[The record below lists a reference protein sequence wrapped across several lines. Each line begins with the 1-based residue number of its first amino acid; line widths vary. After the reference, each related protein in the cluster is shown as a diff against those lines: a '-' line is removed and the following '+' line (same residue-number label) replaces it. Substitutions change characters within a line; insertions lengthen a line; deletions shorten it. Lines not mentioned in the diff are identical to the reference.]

1 MAARSYLFVPGNRP
15 ERFAKALASGAD
27 IVVLDLEDAVA
38 VDAKSAARDAIVRWL
53 DGATQAQRA
62 RTAVRINDAA
72 SPHFADDLRLLA
84 QAGIDAVMLPKAET
98 AQDIAALRA
107 ALPRAGVLALVES
120 ARGIANVDA
129 LAACPGVARL
139 VFGTLDY
146 ALDLDIESQSDALV
160 YGAARLTVASRVAGL
175 AAPVAGVTPQIDDE
189 PRLLADLAWAR
200 RHGLSAKL
208 CIHPRQV
215 AAVHAALAPDAQAL
229 DWARRVLA
237 AEAESRRGQARRPDD
252 RPPGGAAGA
261 AHAAARRRLTPTL
274 PPTRQPLPPRP
285 PMASTLI
292 DSAIF
297 QGIFS
302 SDEMRQVWSDDNR
315 TQKYLDIEAALA
327 RVQAC
332 IGLIPQQAADEIV
345 SHCRIEQIDMS
356 LLRQQTER
364 IGYPV
369 LGVVSQLNALC
380 RDKLGEYCHWGATTQ
395 DITDTAT
402 VLQIRE
408 ALALV
413 DADLAAI
420 SNALAALA
428 RKHRL
433 TPMIGRS
440 NLQQAI
446 PVTFGY
452 KMAGLLSAIE
462 RHRERLA
469 QLRPRVL
476 VGEFAGAAGTLAS
489 LETGAME
496 TQAGLCAELG
506 LGQPLIAWH
515 TIRDNIAEV
524 GAFLGLVGGTLGK
537 LSMDV
542 KLMMQTEVGE
552 VYEPYAHGRGSSS
565 TMPQKR
571 NPISS
576 CYIHAAISVV
586 RQHSAA
592 LMDAMVADHERSTG
606 PWEIEWLVLP
616 EAFCLMAGALKQ
628 SRFVLEGLEVD
639 TAAMRR
645 NIDMTHGLVMSE
657 AVMMGLGRHIG
668 REYAHDLVYDICRQ
682 AVKQQRPLLDLLA
695 EHPEISP
702 HLDRAALARLCD
714 PANYLGQSG
723 VMVDRVLASL
733 R

>member
-1 MAARSYLFVPGNRP
+1 MP
-15 ERFAKALASGAD
+15 
-27 IVVLDLEDAVA
+27 
-38 VDAKSAARDAIVRWL
+38 
-53 DGATQAQRA
+53 
-62 RTAVRINDAA
+62 
-72 SPHFADDLRLLA
+72 
-84 QAGIDAVMLPKAET
+84 
-98 AQDIAALRA
+98 
-107 ALPRAGVLALVES
+107 
-120 ARGIANVDA
+120 
-129 LAACPGVARL
+129 
-139 VFGTLDY
+139 
-146 ALDLDIESQSDALV
+146 
-160 YGAARLTVASRVAGL
+160 
-175 AAPVAGVTPQIDDE
+175 
-189 PRLLADLAWAR
+189 
-200 RHGLSAKL
+200 
-208 CIHPRQV
+208 
-215 AAVHAALAPDAQAL
+215 
-229 DWARRVLA
+229 
-237 AEAESRRGQARRPDD
+237 
-252 RPPGGAAGA
+252 
-261 AHAAARRRLTPTL
+261 
-274 PPTRQPLPPRP
+274 
-285 PMASTLI
+285 STLI
-292 DSAIF
+292 DSSIF

-302 SDEMRQVWSDDNR
+302 SDAMRQVWSDENR

-327 RVQAC
+327 RVQGRL
-332 IGLIPQQAADEIV
+332 GLIPQAAADEIV
-345 SHCRIEQIDMS
+345 RHCHLDQIDMAK
-356 LLRQQTER
+356 LRQQTER
-364 IGYPV
+364 IGYPI

-408 ALALV
+408 ALAIV
-413 DADLAAI
+413 DAELAAV
-420 SNALAALA
+420 SKEMARLA
-428 RKHRL
+428 KTHRD

-462 RHRERLA
+462 RHRERLE
-469 QLRPRVL
+469 QLKPRVL

-489 LETGAME
+489 LQTGAIE

-524 GAFLGLVGGTLGK
+524 GAFLALVGGTLGK

-552 VYEPYAHGRGSSS
+552 AFEPYAHGRGSSS

-586 RQHSAA
+586 RQQAAA

-606 PWEIEWLVLP
+606 PWEIEWIVLP
-616 EAFCLMAGALKQ
+616 DAFCLMAGALKQ

-639 TAAMRR
+639 AAAMRR

-657 AVMMGLGRHIG
+657 AVMMGLGPHIG
-668 REYAHDLVYDICRQ
+668 REFAHDLVYDICRE
-682 AVKQQRPLLDLLA
+682 AVKQQRPLLDLLC
-695 EHPEISP
+695 EHPQINR

-733 R
+733 

>member
-1 MAARSYLFVPGNRP
+1 MP
-15 ERFAKALASGAD
+15 
-27 IVVLDLEDAVA
+27 
-38 VDAKSAARDAIVRWL
+38 
-53 DGATQAQRA
+53 
-62 RTAVRINDAA
+62 
-72 SPHFADDLRLLA
+72 
-84 QAGIDAVMLPKAET
+84 
-98 AQDIAALRA
+98 
-107 ALPRAGVLALVES
+107 
-120 ARGIANVDA
+120 
-129 LAACPGVARL
+129 
-139 VFGTLDY
+139 
-146 ALDLDIESQSDALV
+146 
-160 YGAARLTVASRVAGL
+160 
-175 AAPVAGVTPQIDDE
+175 
-189 PRLLADLAWAR
+189 
-200 RHGLSAKL
+200 
-208 CIHPRQV
+208 
-215 AAVHAALAPDAQAL
+215 
-229 DWARRVLA
+229 
-237 AEAESRRGQARRPDD
+237 
-252 RPPGGAAGA
+252 
-261 AHAAARRRLTPTL
+261 
-274 PPTRQPLPPRP
+274 
-285 PMASTLI
+285 STLI

-302 SDEMRQVWSDDNR
+302 SDAMRQVWSDENR

-327 RVQAC
+327 KVQARL
-332 IGLIPQQAADEIV
+332 GLIPQAAADEII
-345 SHCRIEQIDMS
+345 SHCHLDQIDMVK
-356 LLRQQTER
+356 LRAQTER
-364 IGYPV
+364 IGYPI

-408 ALALV
+408 ALDLV
-413 DADLAAI
+413 DAELQAISKAMARLAAE
-420 SNALAALA
+420 
-428 RKHRL
+428 HRL

-489 LETGAME
+489 LQTGAME

-524 GAFLGLVGGTLGK
+524 GTFLGLVGGTLGK

-542 KLMMQTEVGE
+542 KLMMQTEVAE
-552 VYEPYAHGRGSSS
+552 VFEPFAHGRGSSS

-586 RQHSAA
+586 RQHAAA

-606 PWEIEWLVLP
+606 PWEIEWIVLP

-639 TAAMRR
+639 PERMRA
-645 NIDMTHGLVMSE
+645 NIDLTHGLVMSE
-657 AVMMGLGRHIG
+657 AVMMGLGPHIG
-668 REYAHDLVYDICRQ
+668 REYAHDLVYDLCRS
-682 AVKQQRPLLDLLA
+682 AVQQRRPLIELLA
-695 EHPEISP
+695 DHPEIRP
-702 HLDRAALARLCD
+702 HLDRAALERLCD

-733 R
+733 G